1 MPMLLNKFLSIAIH
15 TPKKREEEEEVLVE
29 FICKNFVD
37 FLHENQI
44 NHKLSFSKMGCNQ
57 LDS

>member
-15 TPKKREEEEEVLVE
+15 TPKKREEVLVV